1 MCGFGGVIGHK
12 KLLSAGDVAGI
23 ASKVNF
29 RGPDSCGIRILDQSL
44 NKAESGTTAL
54 FFNRLAII
62 DLDSR
67 SDQPFEDDEHLLMF
81 NGEIYNYHELKASL
95 QKEGVQFHTTSDT
108 EVFFHA
114 LKKWG
119 KDALPRLNG
128 MFAFFWLDKKRRSFI
143 TGRDRL
149 GIKPLYY
156 HYNNGT
162 FYFSSEIHSII
173 RLLPQKPSISAK
185 AVEMYLWMQ
194 FVPTPY
200 SIFEKIFK
208 IPPGCVIEA
217 KLDNLNAE
225 SSPTAYWDA
234 YKFASSAGDAPASSL
249 ESILQDSVKRQMQ
262 ADVPLGLFLSS
273 GVDSSLLASIV
284 NKYFSEGQDVNFFT
298 ISFGE
303 STATDESRDAQSFI
317 KGFNNP
323 HLKNHL
329 LQIDP
334 KYLQEHIGTLYNYY
348 DEPFGDYA
356 SLLNWAISKKAR
368 DYVTVAISGDGA
380 DELFWGYSR
389 YNKWRDLQK
398 LNAIPALSNTISK
411 TAGLFG
417 QVPVA
422 RKIKKTFRHDPVER
436 HFDLFLLPAFR
447 DYFAED
453 PVTSHGLWALENVD
467 LVEGRNDLPAILD
480 IKTYLSDAM
489 LYKVDRSSMATSLE
503 VRVPYLDN
511 KVLEFALQTNL
522 NKKSNGE
529 YRNKAVLKNLLHKLA
544 PHYDLKQPKKG
555 FSFPLKKWL
564 LENWR
569 DQVNDVVTYDMLR
582 EMGLEAEYFLQVK
595 NNFFKN
601 SDNSA
606 VEVWYLFNLGL
617 WKQYFDTMMDK
628 SAG

>member
-1 MCGFGGVIGHK
+1 MCGFGGVISHK
-12 KLLSAGDVAGI
+12 NTLRAADVAGI
-23 ASKVNF
+23 ASKVSF
-29 RGPDSCGIRILDQSL
+29 RGPDSCGIRILDELL
-44 NKAESGTTAL
+44 NVAESGNTAL
-54 FFNRLAII
+54 FFNRLAIV

-67 SDQPFEDDEHLLMF
+67 SDQPFEDDENLLMF
-81 NGEIYNYHELKASL
+81 NGEIYNYHELKEQL
-95 QKEGVQFHTTSDT
+95 QKGGATFHTTSDT
-108 EVFFHA
+108 EVFFYA

-119 KDALPRLNG
+119 KEALPRLNG

-156 HYNNGT
+156 HYNNGA
-162 FYFSSEIHSII
+162 FYFSSEIHSIV
-173 RLLPQKPSISAK
+173 RLLSQKPSISAK

-200 SIFEKIFK
+200 SVFENIYK

-217 KLDNLNAE
+217 TLDKIHSE
-225 SSPTAYWDA
+225 PPPFAYWDA
-234 YKFASSAGDAPASSL
+234 YKSVSSASEETGNSL
-249 ESILQDSVKRQMQ
+249 EAILQDSVKRQMQ

-273 GVDSSLLASIV
+273 GVDSSLLASVV
-284 NKYFSEGQDVNFFT
+284 NKYFSQDQDVNFFT

-303 STATDESRDAQSFI
+303 HTATDESRDAQAFI

-323 HLKNHL
+323 HLINHL
-329 LQIDP
+329 LQVDP
-334 KYLQEHIGTLYNYY
+334 KYMQDHIGSLYDYY

-368 DYVTVAISGDGA
+368 EFVTVAISGDGA
-380 DELFWGYSR
+380 DELFWGYNR

-398 LNAIPALSNTISK
+398 LNAIPALSSTISK

-422 RKIKKTFRHDPVER
+422 KKIRKTFRHDPVER

-447 DYFAED
+447 DYFAGNAIM
-453 PVTSHGLWALENVD
+453 SNNLWALDNVE
-467 LVEGRNDLPAILD
+467 LIEERNDLPSILD

-511 KVLEFALQTNL
+511 KVLDYALRTNL
-522 NKKSNGE
+522 NKKSNSLFK
-529 YRNKAVLKNLLHKLA
+529 NKAVLKSLLYKLA
-544 PHYDLKQPKKG
+544 PHYNIKQPKKG

-569 DQVNDVVTYDMLR
+569 DQVNDVVTSDMLIS
-582 EMGLEAEYFLQVK
+582 MGLEPEYFLRVI
-595 NNFFKN
+595 NSFFKN
-601 SDNSA
+601 TDNSS

-617 WKQYFDTMMDK
+617 WKQHLDNMTDK
-628 SAG
+628 SNG